1 MSKFMK
7 LELALDIFDNNNL
20 VCILDVEIHF
30 YAMNLR
36 VPIKQSNEVSLQDNT
51 KVSFIY
57 PLDKFERMI

>member
-30 YAMNLR
+30 M
-36 VPIKQSNEVSLQDNT
+36 P
-51 KVSFIY
+51 
-57 PLDKFERMI
+57 